1 MLDIHTH
8 SDTVHSYGVIR
19 SVSPVGFDPSCK
31 GWFSVGIHPWYIG
44 DNYREELSLLEQY
57 TSLPQ
62 VLAVGEA
69 GYDKFSTIAPDVQ
82 ELVFRRQVKLSE
94 KLHKPLV
101 IHSVGGTELLMR
113 LRKEIQPEMPWI
125 IHGFRGKSPLAR
137 QLIQHGFYLSLG
149 EHYNPE
155 ALKAI
160 PLERLF
166 LESDESDL
174 DIHTLYQKVADG
186 FQMDPGSLK
195 ACIQQNIRKVFFGG

>member
-1 MLDIHTH
+1 M
-8 SDTVHSYGVIR
+8 V
-19 SVSPVGFDPSCK
+19 
-31 GWFSVGIHPWYIG
+31 
-44 DNYREELSLLEQY
+44 
-57 TSLPQ
+57 
-62 VLAVGEA
+62 
-69 GYDKFSTIAPDVQ
+69 
-82 ELVFRRQVKLSE
+82 
-94 KLHKPLV
+94 
-101 IHSVGGTELLMR
+101 HSVGGTELLMR
-113 LRKEIQPEMPWI
+113 LRKDIKPEMPWI
-125 IHGFRGKSPLAR
+125 NHGFRGKSPLAR

-186 FQMDPGSLK
+186 FQMDPSSLK